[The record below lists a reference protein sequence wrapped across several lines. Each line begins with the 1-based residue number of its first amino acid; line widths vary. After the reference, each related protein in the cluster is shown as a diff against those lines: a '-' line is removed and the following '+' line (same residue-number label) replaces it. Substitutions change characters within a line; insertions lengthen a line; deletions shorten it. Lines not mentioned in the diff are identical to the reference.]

1 MRGHTQ
7 AADAYRKGREILAMN
22 TRCWLEEEDPG
33 IWNNPDEKDSD
44 LAKLLQRAEVVV
56 RQ

>member
-1 MRGHTQ
+1 
-7 AADAYRKGREILAMN
+7 MN
-22 TRCWLEEEDPG
+22 TRCWLEEEDPS

>member
-1 MRGHTQ
+1 MHGHTQ